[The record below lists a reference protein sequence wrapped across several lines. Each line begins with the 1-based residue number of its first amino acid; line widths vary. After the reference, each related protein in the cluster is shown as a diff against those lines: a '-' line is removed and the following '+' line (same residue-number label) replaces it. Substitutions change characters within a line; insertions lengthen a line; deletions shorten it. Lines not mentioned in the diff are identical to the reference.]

1 MFEEDPVRK
10 AAMGTDGTRVSRHR
24 LYTLTVGTVLTLV
37 GVWLLWEMHD
47 DFGAMFTGFVSL
59 PFVGVGLHYL
69 LGDSPF

>member
-1 MFEEDPVRK
+1 
-10 AAMGTDGTRVSRHR
+10 MGTAGTRISRER
-24 LYTLTVGTVLTLV
+24 AYTLVVGTVLTLV

-59 PFVGVGLHYL
+59 PFIGVGVHYL